1 MYICIAI
8 NYNGWPSWFAFFGLP
23 DRQNQQQNETRGL
36 ELESERVYW
45 SASGFCLCMCVCVC
59 LLPVCYVDFWSAS
72 DGEWA
77 RYGWT
82 FSLIWYSTNRI
93 GLLHDANGACSCL
106 TIEIVIRVVGWIARR
121 LTRALSLWAGT
132 TLAAWESEIASEA
145 TRLL

>member
-8 NYNGWPSWFAFFGLP
+8 NYNGWPSWFTFLVCQI
-23 DRQNQQQNETRGL
+23 DRTSRT
-36 ELESERVYW
+36 ELKRARAREWTSLLIGFRFLFVY
-45 SASGFCLCMCVCVC
+45 VCVC